1 MRFKFLHF
9 GDCHLGYRQY
19 DHIERY
25 NDFARAFRHVIDAA
39 LAEQV
44 DFVILAGDLFHKRAI
59 DALTLNQ
66 AVTQLERL
74 QQAGIPCIAVEGNHE
89 LAYLNDQ
96 VGWLHFLGLR
106 GYVTLLS
113 PDMRDG
119 QFVLGPHAN
128 RAGSYVDVLPGVR
141 VHGLKYLGG
150 QTANAVNR
158 FAAALA
164 EQPQDGVLYT
174 IFVAHAGVE
183 GVVPGAS
190 AGLTMHEWNVLRPHV
205 DYLAL
210 GHVHK
215 RYEFDGWVYNAG
227 SLESCNIM
235 ESDWTDRGFNVV
247 TVDTD
252 RRTAVA
258 DGTRGVCHTCAARSM
273 PRRAFRR
280 VTVKVDLAP
289 TPEDLAAECERAF
302 RRRAHE
308 GAPAT
313 APVVEVALSGV
324 LQFDRAVLNINAI
337 RKQAQEEFGALLV
350 LVKDGTTSNSAIV
363 SGEARSRQEL
373 EREVIRRLLLNDGRF
388 RPNAEAWT
396 GAILE
401 LKQLAVSGASAG
413 AVVAEL
419 QAQLERI
426 RGEAP

>member
-19 DHIERY
+19 DHPERY
-25 NDFARAFRHVIDAA
+25 NDFGKAFLHVIDAA
-39 LAEQV
+39 VAEKV
-44 DFVILAGDLFHKRAI
+44 DFAILAGDLFHKRSI
-59 DALTLNQ
+59 DARTLNQ
-66 AVTQLERL
+66 AMVGLDRL
-74 QQAGIPCIAVEGNHE
+74 QKAGIPCIAVEGNHE

-106 GYVTLLS
+106 GYVTLLT
-113 PDMRDG
+113 PDTRDG
-119 QFVLGPHAN
+119 QFVLGPHTN

-150 QTANAVNR
+150 QTNSAVQR
-158 FAAALA
+158 YAAALA
-164 EQPQDGVLYT
+164 EQPQEGVHYT

-190 AGLTMHEWNVLRPHV
+190 AGLTMHEWSVLRPHV

-215 RYEFDGWVYNAG
+215 RYEFDGWVYNPG

-235 ESDWTDRGFNVV
+235 ESDWADRGFNIV

-252 RRTAVA
+252 LRTV
-258 DGTRGVCHTCAARSM
+258 GTRDACHTCAARSM

-280 VTVKVDLAP
+280 VTVKVDLSS
-289 TPEDLAAECERAF
+289 TPEELAAECERAF
-302 RRRAHE
+302 RRRAHD
-308 GAPAT
+308 GTPAD

-350 LVKDGTTSNSAIV
+350 LMKDGTASNSSIV
-363 SGEARSRQEL
+363 TGEARSRQEL
-373 EREVIRRLLLNDGRF
+373 EREVIHRLLLNDGRF
-388 RPNAEAWT
+388 RPHAEAWT

-401 LKQLAVSGASAG
+401 LKQLAVSGASPG

-426 RGEAP
+426 RAGAAM